1 MLKSQRLVDY
11 EFPYVVLASRF
22 IDYFNIDVSNGI
34 VEFTKASNE
43 IIERH
48 LKKLGMRYVDH
59 EWIMVEE
66 PPTTAN
72 IDQMEEEEEAQQEPA
87 HQWNPFESLMIQ
99 KMDAILH
106 LNQEHQADVHSSLEN
121 ITTRLKNIETRLSLS
136 NLLNPDED
144 EA

>member
-72 IDQMEEEEEAQQEPA
+72 IDQMEEEEEA
-87 HQWNPFESLMIQ
+87 
-99 KMDAILH
+99 
-106 LNQEHQADVHSSLEN
+106 
-121 ITTRLKNIETRLSLS
+121 
-136 NLLNPDED
+136 
-144 EA
+144 

>member
-1 MLKSQRLVDY
+1 MDF

-72 IDQMEEEEEAQQEPA
+72 IDQMEEEEEA
-87 HQWNPFESLMIQ
+87 
-99 KMDAILH
+99 
-106 LNQEHQADVHSSLEN
+106 
-121 ITTRLKNIETRLSLS
+121 
-136 NLLNPDED
+136 
-144 EA
+144 